1 MVKNPPANTGGH
13 RFEPWSRKS
22 PHAADQLIPQAKTS
36 VEAHMLQLR
45 KPVLHSTRNHRNVKL
60 EHRNEK

>member
-13 RFEPWSRKS
+13 RFEPWPRKS

-45 KPVLHSTRNHRNVKL
+45 KPVLHSKRNHRNEKP
-60 EHRNEK
+60 EH